1 MDDPS
6 DRGGVRV
13 PQPHRKGFRPASI
26 ESMLES
32 TPLQILVIEDDED
45 TRANLQD
52 ILELDD
58 HHVIAVSSVNEA
70 LSLADLTL
78 ISVVVLDRRLP
89 DGNAEDLIPH
99 LKRILPAADIIV
111 VTGHADVESAILAL
125 QRGAADY
132 IIKPINPDVLR
143 ASLARTAKQIALRS
157 AKERSEANFRELIE
171 AVDFMVVI
179 LGPDRQITYA
189 NRFAAELTGHP
200 VEELVGKTISAF
212 LDREPRLR
220 VEQQLERLQKGQRAT
235 EEEIPIRTWKG
246 DERWILWNVRFLR
259 DFEGSHGLLAVGHD
273 VTERRRLEHRAM
285 QSERLAAI
293 GQMVTGLA
301 HESRNALQRSQAC
314 LESLVDELQDQPEAL
329 ELVERIQR
337 AQHHLHHLYEEV
349 RGYAAP
355 IVLHREMSP
364 LNRIWQDTWANL
376 EVARCKKRLT
386 LREEVDQ
393 ENLLCAVD
401 PMALEQVFRNIFENA
416 IHVSQEGDELVV
428 KCCETTLRGHPALE
442 TSICDQGPGLLPD
455 QAARIFEPFYTTKTK
470 GTGLGM
476 AIVKRIVEAHGG
488 QIGVRQKD
496 CPGAEIV
503 LILPRNDDQAAA
515 RSA

>member
-1 MDDPS
+1 
-6 DRGGVRV
+6 
-13 PQPHRKGFRPASI
+13 
-26 ESMLES
+26 MLEV
-32 TPLQILVIEDDED
+32 TPLRILVIEDDED

-58 HHVIAVSSVNEA
+58 HHVIAVSSVKEA
-70 LSLADLTL
+70 LAHTELMLT
-78 ISVVVLDRRLP
+78 SVIVLDRRLP
-89 DGNAEDLIPH
+89 DGNAEDLIPQ
-99 LKRILPAADIIV
+99 LKRSLPYADIIV

-132 IIKPINPDVLR
+132 ILKPINPDILR

-179 LGPDRQITYA
+179 LGQDHKITYS
-189 NRFAAELTGHP
+189 NRFATELTGYSP
-200 VEELVGKTISAF
+200 AELLGQSSSMFLERDSQSRVETQLQ
-212 LDREPRLR
+212 RLR
-220 VEQQLERLQKGQRAT
+220 HGQRAL
-235 EEEIPIRTWKG
+235 EQEILIRCRNG
-246 DERWILWNVRFLR
+246 EERWILWNVRFLK
-259 DFEGSHGLLAVGHD
+259 DFEGSHALISVGHD

-285 QSERLAAI
+285 QAERLAAI

-314 LESLVDELQDQPEAL
+314 LESLIDELDGQPEAL
-329 ELVERIQR
+329 ELVARIQR

-355 IVLHREMSP
+355 IVLRREMCP
-364 LNRIWQDTWANL
+364 INRVWQDTWANL

-386 LREEVDQ
+386 LREEVDPD
-393 ENLLCAVD
+393 NLECSVD
-401 PMALEQVFRNIFENA
+401 PLALEQVFRNIFENA
-416 IHVSQEGDELVV
+416 IHVSREGDELLV
-428 KCCETTLRGHPALE
+428 KCCETTFRGRPALE
-442 TSICDQGPGLLPD
+442 TTICDQGPGLKPE
-455 QAARIFEPFYTTKTK
+455 QAARIFEPFYTTKTQ

-488 QIGVRQKD
+488 HIEVRQRN

-503 LILPRNDDQAAA
+503 VILPRTDE
-515 RSA
+515 